1 MVPNKEEP
9 ESDSELTEE
18 DATQPEQPEE
28 PAEPAVENAV
38 AEEPAAEEALQHVVD
53 AAELTKEC
61 VDRLV
66 EENGAEKALAEVGK
80 CRVVKLRNLAREYD
94 SLQIAGREISKAN
107 KATLLEELKKLKKRG
122 RVIIVSAKDSIEDK
136 VTGLDLGADD
146 YLAKPFHLAE
156 LHARVKS
163 VIRRHQT
170 DGNTKIEIEN
180 LTVCPDNHTV
190 FINGEELKLNRKEF
204 DLLYY
209 FATNPNRLIN
219 KTTLAEAVWGDNIDQ
234 ADSLDFIYSQVKNLR
249 KKMKTAEATPEIKA
263 VYGFGYKLITTP
275 EA

>member
-94 SLQIAGREISKAN
+94 GLQIAGREISKAN
-107 KATLLEELKKLKKRG
+107 KTTLLEELKKYDEENIY
-122 RVIIVSAKDSIEDK
+122 IIGGESIYRQMLPYCD
-136 VTGLDLGADD
+136 VA
-146 YLAKPFHLAE
+146 H
-156 LHARVKS
+156 V
-163 VIRRHQT
+163 
-170 DGNTKIEIEN
+170 TKIDHAYEADAYFPDLDSDPEWEI
-180 LTVCPDNHTV
+180 T
-190 FINGEELKLNRKEF
+190 
-204 DLLYY
+204 
-209 FATNPNRLIN
+209 
-219 KTTLAEAVWGDNIDQ
+219 
-234 ADSLDFIYSQVKNLR
+234 ADSDEQVYFDITYQFLKYER
-249 KKMKTAEATPEIKA
+249 KKA
-263 VYGFGYKLITTP
+263 
-275 EA
+275 

>member
-28 PAEPAVENAV
+28 PAKPAEPAVENAV

-94 SLQIAGREISKAN
+94 GLQIAGREISKAN
-107 KATLLEELKKLKKRG
+107 KTTLLEELKNYYNKK
-122 RVIIVSAKDSIEDK
+122 
-136 VTGLDLGADD
+136 
-146 YLAKPFHLAE
+146 
-156 LHARVKS
+156 
-163 VIRRHQT
+163 
-170 DGNTKIEIEN
+170 N
-180 LTVCPDNHTV
+180 
-190 FINGEELKLNRKEF
+190 
-204 DLLYY
+204 
-209 FATNPNRLIN
+209 
-219 KTTLAEAVWGDNIDQ
+219 
-234 ADSLDFIYSQVKNLR
+234 
-249 KKMKTAEATPEIKA
+249 
-263 VYGFGYKLITTP
+263 
-275 EA
+275 

>member
-18 DATQPEQPEE
+18 DATQPEQPEEPAKPAE

-94 SLQIAGREISKAN
+94 GLQIAGREISKAN
-107 KATLLEELKKLKKRG
+107 KTTLLEELKNYYNKK
-122 RVIIVSAKDSIEDK
+122 
-136 VTGLDLGADD
+136 
-146 YLAKPFHLAE
+146 
-156 LHARVKS
+156 
-163 VIRRHQT
+163 
-170 DGNTKIEIEN
+170 N
-180 LTVCPDNHTV
+180 
-190 FINGEELKLNRKEF
+190 
-204 DLLYY
+204 
-209 FATNPNRLIN
+209 
-219 KTTLAEAVWGDNIDQ
+219 
-234 ADSLDFIYSQVKNLR
+234 
-249 KKMKTAEATPEIKA
+249 
-263 VYGFGYKLITTP
+263 
-275 EA
+275 

>member
-38 AEEPAAEEALQHVVD
+38 AEEPAAGEALQHVVD

-94 SLQIAGREISKAN
+94 GLQIAGREISKAN
-107 KATLLEELKKLKKRG
+107 KTTLLEELKNYYNKK
-122 RVIIVSAKDSIEDK
+122 
-136 VTGLDLGADD
+136 
-146 YLAKPFHLAE
+146 
-156 LHARVKS
+156 
-163 VIRRHQT
+163 
-170 DGNTKIEIEN
+170 N
-180 LTVCPDNHTV
+180 
-190 FINGEELKLNRKEF
+190 
-204 DLLYY
+204 
-209 FATNPNRLIN
+209 
-219 KTTLAEAVWGDNIDQ
+219 
-234 ADSLDFIYSQVKNLR
+234 
-249 KKMKTAEATPEIKA
+249 
-263 VYGFGYKLITTP
+263 
-275 EA
+275 

>member
-28 PAEPAVENAV
+28 PAEPAKPAVENAV

-94 SLQIAGREISKAN
+94 GLQIAGREISKAN
-107 KATLLEELKKLKKRG
+107 KTTLLEELKNYYNKK
-122 RVIIVSAKDSIEDK
+122 
-136 VTGLDLGADD
+136 
-146 YLAKPFHLAE
+146 
-156 LHARVKS
+156 
-163 VIRRHQT
+163 
-170 DGNTKIEIEN
+170 N
-180 LTVCPDNHTV
+180 
-190 FINGEELKLNRKEF
+190 
-204 DLLYY
+204 
-209 FATNPNRLIN
+209 
-219 KTTLAEAVWGDNIDQ
+219 
-234 ADSLDFIYSQVKNLR
+234 
-249 KKMKTAEATPEIKA
+249 
-263 VYGFGYKLITTP
+263 
-275 EA
+275 

>member
-28 PAEPAVENAV
+28 PAEPAKPAEPAVENAV

-94 SLQIAGREISKAN
+94 GLQIAGREISKAN
-107 KATLLEELKKLKKRG
+107 KTTLLEELKNYYNKKKLERMQG
-122 RVIIVSAKDSIEDK
+122 
-136 VTGLDLGADD
+136 
-146 YLAKPFHLAE
+146 
-156 LHARVKS
+156 
-163 VIRRHQT
+163 
-170 DGNTKIEIEN
+170 
-180 LTVCPDNHTV
+180 
-190 FINGEELKLNRKEF
+190 
-204 DLLYY
+204 
-209 FATNPNRLIN
+209 
-219 KTTLAEAVWGDNIDQ
+219 
-234 ADSLDFIYSQVKNLR
+234 
-249 KKMKTAEATPEIKA
+249 
-263 VYGFGYKLITTP
+263 
-275 EA
+275 